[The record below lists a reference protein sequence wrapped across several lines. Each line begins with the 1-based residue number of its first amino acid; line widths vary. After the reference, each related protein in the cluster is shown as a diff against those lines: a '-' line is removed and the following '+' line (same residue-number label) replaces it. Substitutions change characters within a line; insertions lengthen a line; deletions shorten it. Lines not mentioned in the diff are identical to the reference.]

1 MFDHV
6 LRASLEEQRVI
17 TIIYQKGI
25 EITERRI
32 KVLEISEDRIKA
44 FCYLR
49 GERRVFK
56 KENILSAALCNN
68 RQLYVSTGKIP
79 VRL

>member
-6 LRASLEEQRVI
+6 LKASLEKQMVI

-25 EITERRI
+25 EITERKI
-32 KVLEISEDRIKA
+32 KVLEISEDKIKA

-49 GERRVFK
+49 RETRVFK
-56 KENILSAALCNN
+56 KENILSASLYNN
-68 RQLYVSTGKIP
+68 RQLYVSTSKIP
-79 VRL
+79 VKL